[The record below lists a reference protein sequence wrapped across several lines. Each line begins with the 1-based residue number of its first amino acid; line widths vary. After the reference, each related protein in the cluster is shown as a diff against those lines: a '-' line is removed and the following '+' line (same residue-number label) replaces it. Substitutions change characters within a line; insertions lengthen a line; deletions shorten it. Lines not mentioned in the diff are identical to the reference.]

1 MLKSGLYVVAT
12 PIGNLGDITARAREV
27 LEAADVIAAEDTRVS
42 RKLFSLL
49 GISSNKPFITYED
62 HSEQTQYQKIIDII
76 NEGKSVALISD
87 AGSPLISDPG
97 YKLVRACR
105 KLDIYVSVLPGASAV
120 IAALQLSGLPTNRF
134 MFAGFIPNKD
144 KARLDLFNELKNIN
158 TTLVLYETANRIEKS
173 LTALKEVMANREV
186 AVVREISKI
195 YEETIFG
202 SVDEVLHRLHDNPIK
217 GEIVLVIAPPLEMSA
232 SEVDI
237 EELLRE
243 ELKHSTLKEA
253 VKKIS
258 ESYHLKRNDVYE
270 KALQIKNLG

>member
-27 LEAADVIAAEDTRVS
+27 LETADVIAAEDTRVS
-42 RKLFSLL
+42 KKLFTLL
-49 GISSNKPFITYED
+49 GMAANKPFITYED
-62 HSEQTQYQKIIDII
+62 HSEQAQYQKIIDII
-76 NEGKSVALISD
+76 NEGKSIALISD

-105 KLDIYVSVLPGASAV
+105 EQGIYVTAIPGASAV

-144 KARLDLFNELKNIN
+144 KARFDLFNELKDIN

-173 LTALKEVMANREV
+173 LTALKAVMANREI

-195 YEETIFG
+195 YEETISG
-202 SVDEVLHRLHDNPIK
+202 TIDEVLEKLYNNPIK
-217 GEIVLVIAPPLEMSA
+217 GEIVLIIAPPLEESFN
-232 SEVDI
+232 ELGVDA
-237 EELLRE
+237 LLRE

-253 VKKIS
+253 VKKVC
-258 ESYHLKRNDVYE
+258 ENHHLKRNDVYE
-270 KALQIKNLG
+270 KALQIKNNG

>member
-12 PIGNLGDITARAREV
+12 PIGNLGDITVRAREV

-42 RKLFSLL
+42 KKLFLLL
-49 GISSNKPFITYED
+49 GISTNKPFITYED
-62 HSEQTQYQKIIDII
+62 HSEQVQYKKIIDII

-105 KLDIYVSVLPGASAV
+105 EQGIYITTVLGASAV

-144 KARLDLFNELKNIN
+144 KARFDLFNELKDIN

-173 LTALKEVMANREV
+173 LTTLKEIMTNREI
-186 AVVREISKI
+186 AVVREISKM
-195 YEETIFG
+195 YEETILG
-202 SVDEVLHRLHDNPIK
+202 TIGEVLEKLHNNPIK
-217 GEIVLVIAPPLEMSA
+217 GEIVLVIAPPPEDDASA
-232 SEVDI
+232 VDVDA
-237 EELLRE
+237 LLRE
-243 ELKHSTLKEA
+243 ELKHSTLKVA

-258 ESYHLKRNDVYE
+258 DTYHLKRNDVYD
-270 KALQIKNLG
+270 KALQIKNND